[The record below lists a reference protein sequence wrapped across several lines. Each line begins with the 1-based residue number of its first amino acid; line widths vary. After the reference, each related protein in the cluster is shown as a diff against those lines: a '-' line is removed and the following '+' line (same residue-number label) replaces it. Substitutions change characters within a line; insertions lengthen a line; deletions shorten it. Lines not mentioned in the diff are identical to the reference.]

1 MSLCSQHALIEPLTM
16 HSVSGSVVAILSSH
30 KTKDT
35 WVVVVALQKLLSVD
49 GPSHRRDVVAI
60 TGHRSSEYGNVTMGD
75 GMVSI
80 RRRR

>member
-1 MSLCSQHALIEPLTM
+1 M

-35 WVVVVALQKLLSVD
+35 WVVVVALQELLSVD

-60 TGHRSSEYGNVTMGD
+60 TGHPSMEMSRWAMAWCPFGD
-75 GMVSI
+75 AV
-80 RRRR
+80 RCLEN